1 MIVWALFKI
10 MIKRIKLASLSLKK
24 CKIQKGNTLAH
35 LNILCSIVAI
45 LFMND
50 LTRQLRLLIWYDPSR
65 LLLNMILNVHCWSL
79 ILVIIV
85 PLITILKWAEFLQLL
100 IWYIAL
106 CYCTLWITRL
116 WRLIHLIWELWI
128 SVLSLLFGF
137 INILPVVISPLT
149 LLMRGLYHW

>member
-1 MIVWALFKI
+1 
-10 MIKRIKLASLSLKK
+10 MIKRIELASLSLKK
-24 CKIQKGNTLAH
+24 CKIQKGNTLTH

-50 LTRQLRLLIWYDPSR
+50 LSRQLWLLIWYDSSR
-65 LLLNMILNVHCWSL
+65 LLLNMILNVHCRSL

-85 PLITILKWAEFLQLL
+85 PLITVLKWAEFLQLL

-106 CYCTLWITRL
+106 CYSTLCVTRL
-116 WRLIHLIWELWI
+116 WRLIHLIWELGI
-128 SVLSLLFGF
+128 SVLSLLFRL
-137 INILPVVISPLT
+137 INILSLVINLLT